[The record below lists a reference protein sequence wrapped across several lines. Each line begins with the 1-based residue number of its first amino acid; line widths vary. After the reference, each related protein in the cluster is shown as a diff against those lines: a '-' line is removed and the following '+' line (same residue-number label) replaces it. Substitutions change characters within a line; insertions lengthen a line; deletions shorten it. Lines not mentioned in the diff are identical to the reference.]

1 MDENRVAGT
10 AKNYGGKVEE
20 AFGRVTGDAKH
31 QVQGAMKQAEGTI
44 QDMYGKAV
52 DSAGETM
59 DAVKKSA
66 SSFEDTLRRM
76 IEDKPYTSVAIALGI
91 GWLVGRAHRPF

>member
-10 AKNYGGKVEE
+10 AKTYGGKVEE
-20 AFGRVTGDAKH
+20 TFGRVTGDAKH

-59 DAVKKSA
+59 EAVRQGA
-66 SSFEDTLRRM
+66 SSIEDTLRRT
-76 IEDKPYTSVAIALGI
+76 IEEKPYTAVAIALGI